1 MVIEWVIAGG
11 IIAASALVGAG
22 IGHHYASKHEPYY
35 VYPSYGYYRPA
46 YYFTPR
52 PVYYYSPCW

>member
-1 MVIEWVIAGG
+1 LVIEWVVAGG
-11 IIAASALVGAG
+11 IVAAAALAGAG
-22 IGHHYASKHEPYY
+22 MGYYASRPKSYY
-35 VYPSYGYYRPA
+35 VYPSYGYYQPA